1 MHKFT
6 LCNIMETI
14 PEEVTLSFGGLP
26 DTEHKD
32 GKFRLRRYSVFNCRG
47 ELLENT
53 EFRQSSEY
61 NKYQGDITRT
71 FQPIE
76 EHVYSHDAFM
86 LLIERFRGIAGI
98 RHENVEVHQ
107 MRIVTDGSEP
117 VEISPEGPHQDGY
130 DVIGLVGISR
140 ENITGGNLLLYS
152 EKNGATM
159 LSYALKN
166 GEAAI
171 IDDRDL
177 WHNGDPIKAIN
188 PDELG
193 FMDVFVLLTNKGV
206 SK

>member
-1 MHKFT
+1 MHKLI
-6 LCNIMETI
+6 LCKIMETI
-14 PEEVTLSFGGLP
+14 PEELTLSFHDLP
-26 DTEHKD
+26 KTEHKD

-47 ELLENT
+47 EPLEVT
-53 EFRQSSEY
+53 GFTQSSEY
-61 NKYQGDITRT
+61 NKYQGDITRV
-71 FQPIE
+71 FQPVE
-76 EHVYSHDAFM
+76 EHVCNHDAFM
-86 LLIERFRGIAGI
+86 LLIERFRGIADL

-130 DVIGLVGISR
+130 DVVGVVGISR
-140 ENITGGNLLLYS
+140 QNIIGGNVLLYN
-152 EKNGATM
+152 EKDGEAI

-177 WHNGDPIKAIN
+177 WHNGESIKAIN

-193 FMDVFVLLTNKGV
+193 FMDIFILIGNRE
-206 SK
+206 